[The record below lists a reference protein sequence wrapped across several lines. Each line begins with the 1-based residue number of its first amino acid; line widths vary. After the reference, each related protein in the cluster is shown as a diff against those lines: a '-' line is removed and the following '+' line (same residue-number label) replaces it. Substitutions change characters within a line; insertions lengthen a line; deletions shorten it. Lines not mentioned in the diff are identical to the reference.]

1 MIVRFLFSRL
11 GMLAALCAIVAGGS
25 LRAEEPVSFRR
36 DIAPLLIGHCQACH
50 GPKKAEGAYR
60 VDSHERALAEGES
73 VSPGFAP
80 MDLDASEAYRRMT
93 SEDKDERMPKDAEA
107 LSAEQL
113 ALFKRWIEEGARFD
127 GPDAKASLAS
137 IVPPPTY
144 PDPPEAYSRPIL
156 ITAATFSPAGNE
168 LFVSGYHEITVWNPT
183 DGSLLRRIK
192 NVGERTYDLQF
203 SPDGKLLAAA
213 SGAPGRMGEVRLYD
227 PATGN
232 LIKVLGS
239 TIDVVFS
246 LAFNPAGDRLAAG
259 GADSAIRIYDIA
271 AGTEVKAIE
280 VHSDWV
286 MAVAYAPDGK
296 QIAAASRDKTAKV
309 FDADSG
315 KALSTFTE
323 HNAPVQGVLFT
334 ADGKQVYSSGDDRK
348 VRLWNSADGKQI
360 AEIAG
365 FGGQVFKLTA
375 GGEFFF
381 APSADKTVKQYELAS
396 QKLVRSYSG
405 HKEWVLS
412 AAYHAGTQRLAGGG
426 FDGEV
431 RIWNTADGMPVVNF
445 FAVPG
450 YVPKP

>member
-1 MIVRFLFSRL
+1 MSMRFL
-11 GMLAALCAIVAGGS
+11 LAALGMFAS
-25 LRAEEPVSFRR
+25 LFADLSPLAAQDPVSFRR
-36 DIAPLLIGHCQACH
+36 DIAPLLISNCQACH

-60 VDSHERALAEGES
+60 VDSYERALAEGDS
-73 VSPGFAP
+73 ASPGFKA
-80 MDLDASEAYRRMT
+80 MDIDSSEAFRRMA
-93 SEDKDERMPKDAEA
+93 SDDKDERMPKDADA
-107 LSAEQL
+107 LPAEQL
-113 ALFKRWIEEGARFD
+113 ALFKRWIDEGAKFD
-127 GPDAKASLAS
+127 GPDPKASLAS

-156 ITAATFSPAGNE
+156 ITALAFSPDGNE
-168 LFVSGYHEITVWNPT
+168 LFAGGYHEITVWNPT

-192 NVGERTYDLQF
+192 NVGERTYALRF

-213 SGAPGRMGEVRLYD
+213 SGAPGRLGEVRLYD

-232 LIKVLGS
+232 LVKVLGS

-259 GADSAIRIYDIA
+259 GADSAIRIYDVA

-280 VHSDWV
+280 SHSDWV
-286 MAVAYAPDGK
+286 MAVAYSPDGAK
-296 QIAAASRDKTAKV
+296 IASASRDKTAKV
-309 FDADSG
+309 FDANTG
-315 KALSTFTE
+315 EPISTHTE
-323 HNAPVQGVLFT
+323 HNEAVQGVLFN
-334 ADGKQVYSSGDDRK
+334 ADGAQVYSSGDDRK
-348 VRLWNSADGKQI
+348 VRLWTAAEGKKV

-365 FGGQVFKLTA
+365 FGGQVFKLEP

-381 APSADKTVKQYELAS
+381 APSADKTVKQYELAT
-396 QKLVRSYSG
+396 QKLVRSYAG

-445 FAVPG
+445 YAVPG
-450 YVPKP
+450 YVPTP